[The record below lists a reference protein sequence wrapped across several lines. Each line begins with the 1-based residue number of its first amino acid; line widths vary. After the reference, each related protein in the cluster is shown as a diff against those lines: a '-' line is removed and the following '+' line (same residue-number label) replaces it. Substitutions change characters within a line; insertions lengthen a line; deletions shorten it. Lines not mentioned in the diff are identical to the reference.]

1 MKQSGTEGSLS
12 PLCVIVSREEV
23 QQQDVGPA
31 LSTLVRLTELPETAT
46 TYMEQVDI
54 AFHGYDHDPREL
66 FEIAEVRDYVHK
78 LDEQF
83 PFWLFSL
90 SKHHLGLQ
98 CLMLCFLLPHLT
110 AAAQAELHPRQL
122 QELLEDRWGPALN
135 YIADYV
141 GLSEQQESEL
151 AQRSLNYFTKG
162 RIPFDA
168 NT

>member
-1 MKQSGTEGSLS
+1 MEQSMIGDAFGL
-12 PLCVIVSREEV
+12 LCVIVSWEEV
-23 QQQDVGPA
+23 QEQDIAPA
-31 LSTLVRLTELPETAT
+31 LSTLLRLTESPETAA

-66 FEIAEVRDYVHK
+66 FEIAEVRGYVHK

-83 PFWLFSL
+83 PFWLFFL

-98 CLMLCFLLPHLT
+98 CLMLSFLLPHLT

-141 GLSEQQESEL
+141 GLSEQRKREL
-151 AQRSLNYFTKG
+151 AQRSLNYFIKG